1 MIRPYVV
8 TLLRLSLR
16 SCGSATAPR
25 RQIALGPSIVIARA
39 AGGQHATDCSSQVY
53 ADTPDFNVSKVNFCL
68 TSHRSRQANPTLT
81 DNRNMAALFPDS
93 APPRSI
99 LVICTRRIGDVLLTT
114 PVVGSLKARWPD
126 AQIDMLVFNGTAGV
140 LENNS
145 DIRRVISVAQRAKLK
160 ERFADA
166 RKIWR
171 QYDLACAAMSSDR
184 ASFYSWFAGRKRIGI
199 VLPAGKSWFKRL
211 LLNRFAVED
220 PNLHMVQ
227 SGLSLMPLLDIASCP
242 EVVAP
247 GIGGQADRI
256 AQLAQQLAPAAGRPL
271 AVVHLYPMYH
281 YKMWHVEGWLAVI
294 DWLRTHGYAIV
305 LTGGPADAEVAYTRE
320 IADIAETTTGAGGA
334 IINLAG
340 QLSLG
345 ETAEI
350 IRRAKLFIGP
360 DTSVSHI
367 AAATGTP
374 TIALFGPSNPVR
386 WGPWPK
392 DWAGNSPWKLSGS
405 GRHGNVYLIQ
415 GSGACVPCKLE
426 GCEAKLESWSDCL
439 LMLDANRVIDAA
451 AELLGMEPETAPA
464 ATNAAQRRIPIVSTS
479 VTRPRRLTP
488 E

>member
-1 MIRPYVV
+1 
-8 TLLRLSLR
+8 
-16 SCGSATAPR
+16 
-25 RQIALGPSIVIARA
+25 
-39 AGGQHATDCSSQVY
+39 
-53 ADTPDFNVSKVNFCL
+53 
-68 TSHRSRQANPTLT
+68 
-81 DNRNMAALFPDS
+81 MAALFPDS

-99 LVICTRRIGDVLLTT
+99 LVICTRRIGDVLLAT
-114 PVVGSLKARWPD
+114 PVVRSLKARWPD

-140 LENNS
+140 LENNP

-166 RKIWR
+166 CKIWR
-171 QYDLACAAMSSDR
+171 KYDLACAAMTSDR

-199 VLPAGKSWFKRL
+199 VIPAGKSWFKRL
-211 LLNRFAVED
+211 LLNRCAVED
-220 PNLHMVQ
+220 PNVHMVQ
-227 SGLSLMPLLDIASCP
+227 SGLSLMPLLGIASCP

-247 GIGGQADRI
+247 GIGGQAERI
-256 AQLAQQLAPAAGRPL
+256 AQLDRHLAPAAGKPI

-281 YKMWHVEGWLAVI
+281 YKMWHVEGWLAVL
-294 DWLRTHGYAIV
+294 DWLGTHGYAIV

-320 IADIAETTTGAGGA
+320 IASRADGET
-334 IINLAG
+334 INLAG

-350 IRRAKLFIGP
+350 IRRSKLFIGP
-360 DTSVSHI
+360 DTSASHI

-392 DWAGNSPWKLSGS
+392 DWAGDSPWKLTGS

-426 GCEAKLESWSDCL
+426 GCEAKLDSWSDCL

-451 AELLGMEPETAPA
+451 AELLGIAPETAP
-464 ATNAAQRRIPIVSTS
+464 TGAQRRIPIVSSS
-479 VTRPRRLTP
+479 VTRPRRLIP